1 MPLTHCINVSLETS
15 DIPIDFKT
23 AKVVP
28 LYKKGNKNEEGNY
41 RPVSILPVVSKIF
54 ERVVYN
60 QVCTYLN
67 ENNLIFPYQSGFRTG
82 YCTDTALIYLGDKI
96 RCNMGSGLYTGM
108 VLIDLQKAFD
118 TVNHN
123 ILCKKLN
130 ALGMGI
136 YADDAAFVISGKNV
150 SNIEL
155 SLSKNLESLS
165 KWLEENKLSLHLGKT
180 ESILFGTHKKLAIRN
195 DMNIQCKGIDI
206 DSKPC
211 VKYLGVNIDQD
222 MSGTTI
228 GSNYIKKINGKL
240 KFLHRKVS
248 FFRFEDRKMLS
259 SALLQSHF
267 DYACNFWF
275 RNLNSNILHKFQTAQ
290 NKIIRY
296 ILQYSDRHHLEY
308 SDFVK
313 VQLLNVKHR
322 VDYITLCHMYNVYNG
337 SAPSYLCSVINSNV
351 QTTTRIKQ
359 ALYYLM

>member
-1 MPLTHCINVSLETS
+1 MGPLLFTIYVNDMVRSVNC
-15 DIPIDFKT
+15 
-23 AKVVP
+23 A
-28 LYKKGNKNEEGNY
+28 LY
-41 RPVSILPVVSKIF
+41 
-54 ERVVYN
+54 
-60 QVCTYLN
+60 
-67 ENNLIFPYQSGFRTG
+67 
-82 YCTDTALIYLGDKI
+82 
-96 RCNMGSGLYTGM
+96 M
-108 VLIDLQKAFD
+108 
-118 TVNHN
+118 
-123 ILCKKLN
+123 
-130 ALGMGI
+130 
-136 YADDAAFVISGKNV
+136 YADDAALVISGKNV

-313 VQLLNVKHR
+313 VKLLNVKHR

-337 SAPSYLCSVINSNV
+337 SAPSYLCSMINSNV
-351 QTTTRIKQ
+351 QTTTRSQASFILPHVKTQGKKSFKYNGIKLWNLLSIENRNIESRNDFKKR
-359 ALYYLM
+359 AKKCMFLNMKKEYENEFVYY